1 MTTTIAAATLGD
13 TEQVAAIE
21 ESVFADPWSA
31 NSFRSL
37 HGDPRVYFACA
48 HGGPVGVGVGVGE
61 GAAEPATNGA
71 ACTPANRVVGYVVA
85 IFAAD
90 EGEIANLAVAA
101 DAQGHG
107 VGGLLLDSAV
117 AEAERRGTRVLYL
130 EVRESNQAARA
141 LYGSRGFEEAG
152 RRRGY
157 YRRPVEDALLLRRL
171 VGPRLK

>member
-1 MTTTIAAATLGD
+1 MTTTIATATLGD

-48 HGGPVGVGVGVGE
+48 HGAVVMAGQGAE
-61 GAAEPATNGA
+61 GRATNGA
-71 ACTPANRVVGYVVA
+71 ACTPASRVVGYVVA

-90 EGEIANLAVAA
+90 EGEIANLAVAP
-101 DAQGHG
+101 DAQRRGL
-107 VGGLLLDSAV
+107 GGRLLDGAL
-117 AEAERRGTRVLYL
+117 AEAERRGARVLYL
-130 EVRESNQAARA
+130 EVRESNRAARA